1 MGSFQLRYF
10 TVNRLLEQMTV
21 FRSKT
26 FKKRPSRKSR
36 KTLRRKTVRSRKQS
50 GGYLPYRAIPK
61 GAVFADVLD
70 WDDQKEQ
77 KTQA

>member
-1 MGSFQLRYF
+1 
-10 TVNRLLEQMTV
+10 MTV

-36 KTLRRKTVRSRKQS
+36 KTLRRRKTVGSRKQR

-61 GAVFADVLD
+61 GAVFADVID
-70 WDDQKEQ
+70 WDDQKEP
-77 KTQA
+77 KSQA

>member
-1 MGSFQLRYF
+1 
-10 TVNRLLEQMTV
+10 MTV

-36 KTLRRKTVRSRKQS
+36 KTLRRKTVRSRKQR

-70 WDDQKEQ
+70 WDDQKEVS
-77 KTQA
+77 K